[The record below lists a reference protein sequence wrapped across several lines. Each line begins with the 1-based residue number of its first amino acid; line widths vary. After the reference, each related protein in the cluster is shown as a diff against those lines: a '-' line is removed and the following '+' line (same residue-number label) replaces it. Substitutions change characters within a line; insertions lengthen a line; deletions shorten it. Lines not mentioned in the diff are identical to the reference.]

1 MWAGTQERW
10 ERGVGGRIDEEH
22 DSPENGHRERDGED
36 DHNDHDDGE
45 AQEAPENDVHNSV
58 TWITIWIYLKHIGTD
73 AIMHRNNWTS

>member
-1 MWAGTQERW
+1 MWAGAQERW

-22 DSPENGHRERDGED
+22 DSPENGWDGED

-45 AQEAPENDVHNSV
+45 AQEAPENDVYNSV
-58 TWITIWIYLKHIGTD
+58 TWITIWKYLKHIGTD